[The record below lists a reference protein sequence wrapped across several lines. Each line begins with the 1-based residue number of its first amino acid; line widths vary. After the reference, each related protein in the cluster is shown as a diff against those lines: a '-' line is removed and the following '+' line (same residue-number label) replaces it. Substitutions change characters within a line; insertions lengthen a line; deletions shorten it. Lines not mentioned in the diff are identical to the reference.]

1 MSITLILLTT
11 IIILISFI
19 FNHIKRKLSYLI
31 KDFNNFTDR
40 GLYSNE
46 KDDPL
51 TGRLFLL
58 DGAEWKN
65 MRSKLSPTFSSGKMK
80 GMYELV
86 LKQAEEL
93 VEVFNDSLNESSIME
108 IKDIMARFTTDVIGS
123 CAFGLKCNSL
133 RDPQAEFRV
142 MGLRSLNER
151 RHGPL
156 ISGFMQGFPDL
167 ARKLHL
173 RSIPDDINEF
183 FMRIVRE
190 VVEYREQNNITC
202 NDFLGILISMKKET
216 GVKLSLEQMAAQ
228 AFVFFLGGFET
239 SSSTLGF
246 VLYELALHQEMQDK
260 LRQEIKE
267 SFKENNI
274 DYETLHQLKF
284 MGHIIS
290 ETLRKYPI
298 IPLIT
303 RLALNDYQIPDYPD
317 YVIKKG
323 MPVFIPIYA
332 FHHDTNYYPE
342 PEKFKPE
349 RFASR
354 EDICKDSLPWLPF
367 GEGPRNCIGL
377 RFGLMQTR
385 VALAY
390 LLKYFK
396 FSVSEKTEIPLVLDK
411 ASVLLSA
418 KNGIFLKV
426 EKIL

>member
-349 RFASR
+349 S
-354 EDICKDSLPWLPF
+354 
-367 GEGPRNCIGL
+367 
-377 RFGLMQTR
+377 
-385 VALAY
+385 
-390 LLKYFK
+390 
-396 FSVSEKTEIPLVLDK
+396 
-411 ASVLLSA
+411 
-418 KNGIFLKV
+418 
-426 EKIL
+426 